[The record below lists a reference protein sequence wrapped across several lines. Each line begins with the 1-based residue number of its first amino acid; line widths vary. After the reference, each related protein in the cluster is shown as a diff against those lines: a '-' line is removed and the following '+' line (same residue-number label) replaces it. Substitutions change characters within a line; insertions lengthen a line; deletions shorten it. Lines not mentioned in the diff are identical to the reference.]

1 MTTFYSLPSFDSTK
15 LFRDGIELVVN
26 MVNKDRVIPLL
37 QHGEIVDVHGHVL
50 VITVSRTGKYS
61 FIVQNTIG
69 TTNSTVDVWST
80 NDNNGHK
87 SEIAVVLDICSW
99 TYGYWDR
106 IRMVLT
112 IGSSILIFT
121 MYSYITMQS

>member
-37 QHGEIVDVHGHVL
+37 QHGEIVDVHGHIL

-61 FIVQNTIG
+61 FAIQNTMG
-69 TTNSTVDVWST
+69 TTNSSVDVWST
-80 NDNNGHK
+80 NDNNGHTGKK
-87 SEIAVVLDICSW
+87 SCCSW
-99 TYGYWDR
+99 YMFLDTSTGIENVW
-106 IRMVLT
+106 
-112 IGSSILIFT
+112 S
-121 MYSYITMQS
+121 